1 MMLINKYEVVM
12 LKKKMRAFSLIEL
25 LVTMAIVGILSAI
38 AYTSYSTSVVKTK
51 RTEAKTALLKIMQQ
65 EEQFFTQNTS
75 YSVFSKA
82 STNPNEMNF
91 RWYSSDAAISSSYEL
106 NATACAGDVI
116 QNCVLL
122 TAIPGTSNVNPNFK
136 DSECGNFTITST
148 GVRGFTGATGT
159 QRTCW

>member
-1 MMLINKYEVVM
+1 MC
-12 LKKKMRAFSLIEL
+12 KKNLEGFSLIEL
-25 LVTMAIVGILSAI
+25 LVTMAIVGILSTI
-38 AYTSYSTSVVKTK
+38 AYTSYSGSVIKTK
-51 RTEAKTALLKIMQQ
+51 RTEAKTALLKTMQQ
-65 EEQFFTQNTS
+65 EEQFFTQNST

-82 STNPNEMNF
+82 SINANELNF
-91 RWYSSDAAISSSYEL
+91 RWFSADAAISSSYEL